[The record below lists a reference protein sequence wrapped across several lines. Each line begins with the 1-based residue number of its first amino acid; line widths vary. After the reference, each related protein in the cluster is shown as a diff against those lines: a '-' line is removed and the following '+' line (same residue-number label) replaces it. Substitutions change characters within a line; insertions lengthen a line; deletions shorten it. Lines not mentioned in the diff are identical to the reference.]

1 MTSAFTRNQVI
12 SFITA
17 TVICLLL
24 VLIGFP
30 PVTGLLLRW
39 GAPAGLVG
47 FSADLSVFF
56 HFTGMQRGVFD
67 LRDIVY
73 FLSLIVLALFITG
86 VVLKNRRS

>member
-1 MTSAFTRNQVI
+1 M
-12 SFITA
+12 
-17 TVICLLL
+17 
-24 VLIGFP
+24 
-30 PVTGLLLRW
+30 
-39 GAPAGLVG
+39 G